1 MTERIEIK
9 SLEEIESSARE
20 FLRIVGDHRVIAFH
34 GSMGAGKTT
43 FIKALGKII
52 GVTDIVNSPTFT
64 IVNEYATQA
73 GEPVYHFDLYRLEKI
88 EDLYNIGFEEYLD
101 SGYYCLIEWPQMA
114 EKLLSENALKVN
126 IEETEGGTRCLI
138 VNNYQL

>member
-9 SLEEIESSARE
+9 SLGEIENSAKE
-20 FLRIVGDHRVIAFH
+20 FLQVVGDRRVIAFY

-43 FIKALGKII
+43 FIKALGKIL
-52 GVTDIVNSPTFT
+52 GVVDIVNSPTFT

-101 SGYYCLIEWPQMA
+101 SGYYCLIEWPEMA
-114 EKLLSENALKVN
+114 EELLPENALKVK
-126 IEETEGGTRCLI
+126 IEETESGARCLI
-138 VNNYQL
+138 LNN